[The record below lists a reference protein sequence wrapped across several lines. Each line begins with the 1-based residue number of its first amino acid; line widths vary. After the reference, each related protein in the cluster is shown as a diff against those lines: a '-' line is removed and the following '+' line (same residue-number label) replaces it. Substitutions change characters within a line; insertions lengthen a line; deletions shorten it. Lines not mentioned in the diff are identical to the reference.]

1 MMREEEYITTQSQEI
16 NLGQLEEWAQK
27 LLKAFPAFA
36 SYNYRLYFSGQFI
49 SLIGTWL
56 QSVAQGWLVLQL
68 THSAIWVGVVAALG
82 SLPVLIFTLFGGV
95 IVDRFDKKKI
105 IFLTQSLS
113 MVLAFTLGILT
124 IANFITPVLIAI
136 LAFILGT
143 VNALDFPARQSF
155 VIEMVGRDKL
165 ASAIALNSG
174 TFNGARVV
182 GPGLAGILITI
193 FGIGGAFILN
203 GISYIAVL
211 AALLFIRVKTK
222 LSKSH
227 PHPLKAIKEG
237 ITYTYNH
244 SVIRILLLFTGITSI
259 FGWSYTTIM
268 PVIVQ
273 NNFHLGVSS
282 LGLFYSSAGLGA
294 LAGSLII
301 SIFSRKINP
310 MIFITSGSL
319 IFTISLIAFSLITYL
334 PLVLFFL
341 FLTGVGLLVQLSTIS
356 TTIQHLVQ
364 DNLRGRVMSIYT
376 LMFIGMIPLGSFQI
390 GVVTEHFGSKLAIQ
404 LGAFIVFLFAIYL
417 FFKRKEIIKE
427 YYGHI
432 SLKQM

>member
-1 MMREEEYITTQSQEI
+1 MQQDEEYITTESQEI
-16 NLGQLEEWAQK
+16 QLGQLEEWAQK

-36 SYNYRLYFSGQFI
+36 SYNYRLYFSGQLI

-68 THSAIWVGVVAALG
+68 THSALWVGTVAALG

-105 IFLTQSLS
+105 IILTQSLA
-113 MVLAFTLGILT
+113 MTLAFVLGILT
-124 IANFITPVLIAI
+124 ITHLITPVLIAL
-136 LAFILGT
+136 LAFLLGI

-155 VIEMVGRDKL
+155 LVEMVGRDKL

-182 GPGLAGILITI
+182 GPGLAGILIAV

-211 AALLFIRVKTK
+211 IALLYIKVQASLPKI
-222 LSKSH
+222 H
-227 PHPLKAIKEG
+227 PHPIHAIKEG

-268 PVIVQ
+268 PVLVQ
-273 NNFHLGVSS
+273 DNFHLGVSS
-282 LGLFYSSAGLGA
+282 LGLFYSAAGLGA
-294 LAGSLII
+294 LLGALII
-301 SIFSRKINP
+301 SIFSKKVNP
-310 MIFITSGSL
+310 MVFIITGSM
-319 IFTISLIAFSLITYL
+319 IFTSSLVAFSLINYI

-341 FLTGVGLLVQLSTIS
+341 FLAGVGLLMQFSTIS
-356 TTIQHLVQ
+356 MTIQHLVA
-364 DNLRGRVMSIYT
+364 DHLRGRVMSIYT

-390 GVVTEHFGSKLAIQ
+390 GFLTEYFGSRFAIQ
-404 LGAFIVFLFAIYL
+404 FGAFIVFIFGFYL
-417 FFKRKEIIKE
+417 FLKRAVILKE
-427 YYGHI
+427 YRKH
-432 SLKQM
+432 LTMERE